1 MGRSQLAVGRRA
13 GDADAGH
20 AWNVRIADEH
30 AVHFLQ
36 EVRACFGEASEPLL
50 IRACLLVF
58 VRESE
63 PYCANLKKKR

>member
-1 MGRSQLAVGRRA
+1 MLVMRGYA
-13 GDADAGH
+13 
-20 AWNVRIADEH
+20 RIADEH

-36 EVRACFGEASEPLL
+36 QVHSCFGEVSEQLL